1 MAKPLSRFPRFVYQ
15 ICFLCVSI
23 VIIMAIACFTFG
35 SCMKCPLKEGLQNI
49 LSKEESMGMDIEKSV
64 FDIKPCRT
72 EWTDFIWST
81 PDKDSNLSQLVLPNE
96 SLVFS
101 NKTEKRP
108 DCCRN
113 TCGIKKEQESRVGI
127 SRTSGCPCHSNEQIR
142 YIRMRG
148 GNRTPGDPSIG
159 MEDNIMD

>member
-1 MAKPLSRFPRFVYQ
+1 MATKSTFPRIVHQ
-15 ICFLCVSI
+15 ICFLCIFIVS
-23 VIIMAIACFTFG
+23 IMAIACFTFG
-35 SCMKCPLKEGLQNI
+35 SCMKCSMKEGLQN
-49 LSKEESMGMDIEKSV
+49 LLGDKQMGVDIEKSV

-113 TCGIKKEQESRVGI
+113 TCGIKKVQENRVGI

-159 MEDNIMD
+159 IEDNIID